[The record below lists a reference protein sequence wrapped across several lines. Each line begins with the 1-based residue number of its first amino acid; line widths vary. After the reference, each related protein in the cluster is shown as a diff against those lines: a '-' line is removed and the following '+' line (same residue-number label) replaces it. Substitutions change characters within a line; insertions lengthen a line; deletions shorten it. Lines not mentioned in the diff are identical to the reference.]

1 MAGEERQTGTRDAH
15 DNVISTLYH
24 LLKGAS
30 TAEQF
35 IRDAEQAGDPEL
47 AQFFRDW
54 QDEQRHLA
62 ERAKNLL
69 GSRLSSVEKPAAEPG
84 KKRAAGSSKSSASS
98 KTPRAGAPVN
108 AGVKS
113 GGSASDDLV
122 DELSKESFPASDSPA
137 TY

>member
-15 DNVISTLYH
+15 YNVISTLYH

-35 IRDAEQAGDPEL
+35 IQDAERAGDPEL

-54 QDEQRHLA
+54 QEEQRHLA

-69 GSRLSSVEKPAAEPG
+69 GARLGTTERAAAPG
-84 KKRAAGSSKSSASS
+84 SAGRKRAAGSGKPSPKGSVVRDHS
-98 KTPRAGAPVN
+98 N

-113 GGSASDDLV
+113 GGTSSDDLV
-122 DELSKESFPASDSPA
+122 DELSKESFPASDSPS

>member
-1 MAGEERQTGTRDAH
+1 MAGEDAH
-15 DNVISTLYH
+15 YNVISTLYH

-35 IRDAEQAGDPEL
+35 IQDAEQAGDPEL

-54 QDEQRHLA
+54 REEQRDLA

-69 GSRLSSVEKPAAEPG
+69 SARLGTPEQASDTGTSSG
-84 KKRAAGSSKSSASS
+84 RKRAAGSGKA
-98 KTPRAGAPVN
+98 APKKGPVHRDQSN

-113 GGSASDDLV
+113 GGTSSDDLV

>member
-1 MAGEERQTGTRDAH
+1 MAGEDAH

-35 IRDAEQAGDPEL
+35 IQDAERAGDPEL

-54 QDEQRHLA
+54 REEQRHLA

-69 GSRLSSVEKPAAEPG
+69 GARLGSPQKAPDTATSTG
-84 KKRAAGSSKSSASS
+84 RKRAAGSGKPSA
-98 KTPRAGAPVN
+98 KGPVHRDQSN

-113 GGSASDDLV
+113 GGTGSDDLV
-122 DELSKESFPASDSPA
+122 DELSKESFPASDSPS

>member
-1 MAGEERQTGTRDAH
+1 MAGEDAH
-15 DNVISTLYH
+15 YNVISTLYH

-35 IRDAEQAGDPEL
+35 IQDAERAGDPEL
-47 AQFFRDW
+47 ARFFRDW
-54 QDEQRHLA
+54 QEEQRHLA

-69 GSRLSSVEKPAAEPG
+69 GARLGMAQKAPDAGTSTG
-84 KKRAAGSSKSSASS
+84 GRKRSAGSGKPSA
-98 KTPRAGAPVN
+98 KGPVHRDQSN

-113 GGSASDDLV
+113 GGTGSDDLV